1 MEDVLQTQQ
10 QILSQTHD
18 VAKSNAELDEV
29 ERKLEASQNEVT
41 QIHQESQDAAD
52 QLESLEFQISEAQI
66 EQTTLMEVLLDLE
79 QEVHDQP
86 LTVAEI
92 EQLENMTQT
101 AQSKSKE
108 LDAQFLEM
116 NKQKLSEKQKWNEA
130 AMKLAQV
137 SQQINSALADYNLF
151 HSFSCSSDGIFTVT
165 GSASKNQDDAANQ
178 QDLNGMEV
186 DFTET
191 VLPLI
196 KEKKDEH
203 NEKLDSLCSEMQ
215 YLS

>member
-41 QIHQESQDAAD
+41 QIHQESQDTAD

-92 EQLENMTQT
+92 EQLESMTKI
-101 AQSKSKE
+101 AQS
-108 LDAQFLEM
+108 
-116 NKQKLSEKQKWNEA
+116 
-130 AMKLAQV
+130 
-137 SQQINSALADYNLF
+137 
-151 HSFSCSSDGIFTVT
+151 
-165 GSASKNQDDAANQ
+165 
-178 QDLNGMEV
+178 
-186 DFTET
+186 
-191 VLPLI
+191 
-196 KEKKDEH
+196 
-203 NEKLDSLCSEMQ
+203 
-215 YLS
+215 

>member
-137 SQQINSALADYNLF
+137 SQQINSALADYKLF

-165 GSASKNQDDAANQ
+165 GTASKN
-178 QDLNGMEV
+178 
-186 DFTET
+186 
-191 VLPLI
+191 
-196 KEKKDEH
+196 
-203 NEKLDSLCSEMQ
+203 
-215 YLS
+215 